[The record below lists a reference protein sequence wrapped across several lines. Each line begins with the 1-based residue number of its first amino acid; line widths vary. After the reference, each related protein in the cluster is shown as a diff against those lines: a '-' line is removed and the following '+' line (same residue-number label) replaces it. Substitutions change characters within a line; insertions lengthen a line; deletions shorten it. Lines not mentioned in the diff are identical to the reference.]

1 MSNAELTPG
10 HCEQVRTR
18 VREFTEY
25 VAKGFSCVQREMAAQ
40 MLQLFGI
47 EPTDALSGW
56 GSARVVPQLDNCVLP
71 SHFCFP
77 RLCGFSKT
85 T

>member
-18 VREFTEY
+18 VRDFTEY
-25 VAKGFSCVQREMAAQ
+25 VVRGFSCVQCEMAAQ
-40 MLQLFGI
+40 VLQLFGF

-56 GSARVVPQLDNCVLP
+56 GSARVVPQLDN
-71 SHFCFP
+71 
-77 RLCGFSKT
+77 
-85 T
+85 